1 MDRKG
6 QIKTKRE
13 TFSLDGTT
21 FSSQG
26 KLYYVWAQQDP
37 EITGNSNLY
46 LSEMDNPWTLK
57 GKQILLSIPEYEWEK
72 RGFSV
77 NEGPAVLTRNG
88 KIFITYSG
96 SATDENYAMGLL
108 WADEHKNLLLKESWH
123 KLSEPVFVSSE
134 KNKQFGPGHNSFTVS
149 EDGCFDILIYHAR
162 PEKNQKGD
170 PLDNPNRH
178 ANAQCFTWNEQGF
191 PEFGEPV
198 PYAL

>member
-1 MDRKG
+1 MKV
-6 QIKTKRE
+6 QQ
-13 TFSLDGTT
+13 SL
-21 FSSQG
+21 
-26 KLYYVWAQQDP
+26 LA
-37 EITGNSNLY
+37 
-46 LSEMDNPWTLK
+46 M
-57 GKQILLSIPEYEWEK
+57 
-72 RGFSV
+72 
-77 NEGPAVLTRNG
+77 G